1 MNPII
6 RRLALEEIA
15 MVSAGVLAL
24 EPTAPRGATAEP
36 GAAEHPYL
44 KEMRQRLKPQRRM
57 LADGTTVIPVSGVL
71 ARKPDPFE
79 MAFYG
84 VEDSDFIRQMIED
97 ARRDPDTTGAI
108 LDVDSPG
115 GMVTGGLEV
124 SDAAEALAKDKPT
137 VAWVSGICA
146 SLGYHI
152 ASAGSRIIA
161 SRSAMVGSIGT
172 IISYLDWTRY
182 LKERGIDPVVVT
194 NKEAHLK
201 ATTAPG
207 VEMDKR
213 RMAYLQQRVED
224 CAAEFHA
231 TVKRRRGALNEE
243 AKSGAVY
250 IAERAQGLG
259 LIDGIGGL
267 DWAVAN
273 LRDVARAR
281 R

>member
-1 MNPII
+1 M
-6 RRLALEEIA
+6 L
-15 MVSAGVLAL
+15 SAGAL
-24 EPTAPRGATAEP
+24 VIEPTIVAPDGAEP
-36 GAAEHPYL
+36 GAAEHPYFRA
-44 KEMRQRLKPQRRM
+44 MRQALKPQRRM
-57 LADGTTVIPVSGVL
+57 LADGTSVIPVSGIL
-71 ARKPDPFE
+71 ARKPHPFE
-79 MAFYG
+79 IAFYG
-84 VEDSDFIRQMIED
+84 VEDSDAIRGMIEE

-108 LDVDSPG
+108 LEIDTPG
-115 GMVTGGLEV
+115 GMVTGGLEL

-137 VAWVSGICA
+137 VSWVSGIGA

-152 ASAGSRIIA
+152 ASAGTRVIA
-161 SRSAMVGSIGT
+161 NRSAMVGSIGT
-172 IISYLDWTRY
+172 IISYMDWTRY

-194 NKEAHLK
+194 NKDAHLK

-207 VEMDKR
+207 VDMDKR

-224 CAAEFHA
+224 CAAEFHG
-231 TVKRRRGALNEE
+231 TITRRRGALNEE

-267 DWAVAN
+267 DWAHAV
-273 LRDVARAR
+273 LKDVARSR

>member
-1 MNPII
+1 VNPII
-6 RRLALEEIA
+6 RRLALEEIGL
-15 MVSAGVLAL
+15 VTAGVLAL
-24 EPTAPRGATAEP
+24 EPTMTAPDSAEP
-36 GAAEHPYL
+36 GSAELPYYRAL
-44 KEMRQRLKPQRRM
+44 RQTLKPQRKM
-57 LADGTTVIPVSGVL
+57 LVDGTTVIPVSGIL
-71 ARKPDPFE
+71 ARKPHVVE

-84 VEDSDFIRQMIED
+84 VEDSDSIRQMIED

-108 LDVDSPG
+108 LEVDSPG

-124 SDAAEALAKDKPT
+124 SDAAEALAKDKPMVT
-137 VAWVSGICA
+137 WISGLGA

-152 ASAGSRIIA
+152 ASAGSRVIA
-161 SRSAMVGSIGT
+161 NRSAMVGSIGT

-182 LKERGIDPVVVT
+182 LKEKGIDPVVVT
-194 NKEAHLK
+194 NKDAHLK

-231 TVKRRRGALNEE
+231 TIKRRRGSLNEE

-250 IAERAQGLG
+250 IAERAQELG

-273 LRDVARAR
+273 LRDLARSR